1 MKYVSLFSGIEAA
14 SVAWEPLGF
23 EPVAFSEVD
32 PFCNQVLA
40 ARFPH
45 VPNLGDIKQV
55 DWRPYHGDIDI
66 VVGGSPCQAFSVAG
80 KRAGLLDERGALM
93 LEYVRAVREIKPTW
107 CLWENVPG
115 VLSQD
120 GGRAFATLQ
129 GELEDCGYT
138 LAWRVLDAQFF
149 GVAQRR
155 RRVFLV
161 GHARAECAAAVLFE
175 PKSLLGNSTTS
186 RKARE
191 RLTATAQ
198 TGVRKAISNAP
209 PVGIEQSLPSSPSAV
224 LDLYDSHGIDARVRG
239 PVPVCPSITAYYGTG
254 GNNTPLIHR
263 RIGAFTSYAL
273 VGNTIDRQPQNG
285 GNGTGYSKEVCYTLT
300 AMDRHAVCTV
310 EEEPIIMSSGQ
321 SFAQIDQGICSTQ
334 TARQYKDPP
343 ILFSQPFCDP
353 ENIACMASG
362 HSRAEI
368 GFNLGTCL
376 TAHASIEAPLIGDG
390 LSVRRLMPIECE
402 RLQGFPD
409 NWTLVEWNGKP
420 LAECPDARRYKALGN
435 SMAVPVMRW
444 IGQGIQ
450 MVDELSGVSNK
461 PLQVNK
467 SSAPVPDA

>member
-1 MKYVSLFSGIEAA
+1 MRYISLFSGIEAA

-23 EPVAFSEVD
+23 TPVAFSEVD

-40 ARFPH
+40 MRFPH
-45 VPNLGDIKQV
+45 VPNLGDIKLV
-55 DWRPYHGDIDI
+55 DWRPYHGSIDI

-80 KRAGLLDERGALM
+80 KRGGLLDERGALM
-93 LEYVRAVREIKPTW
+93 LEYVRAVREIEPTW

-129 GELEDCGYT
+129 GELEDCGYA

-175 PKSLLGNSTTS
+175 PKSLLGNSATS

-191 RLTATAQ
+191 RLAAAAQ
-198 TGVRKAISNAP
+198 AGAGKAGSNAP
-209 PVGIEQSLPSSPSAV
+209 PGGIGGSQSAFLAALPNA
-224 LDLYDSHGIDARVRG
+224 LDLYDSHGIDARVKG

-254 GNNTPLIHR
+254 GNNTPLIHKR
-263 RIGAFTSYAL
+263 SNGVTSYAL

-285 GNGTGYSKEVCYTLT
+285 GNGAGFSKEICYTLT

-310 EEEPIIMSSGQ
+310 GNEPLPISSAQ
-321 SFAQIDQGICSTQ
+321 SFAQILQGACNTQ

-343 ILFSQPFCDP
+343 ILFEHLLRDP
-353 ENIACMASG
+353 DGIVCMANG
-362 HSRAEI
+362 HSRAEYAY
-368 GFNLGTCL
+368 NLGPCP
-376 TAHASIEAPLIGDG
+376 TAHASIEAPFIGDG

-409 NWTLVEWNGKP
+409 NWTLIGWNGKP
-420 LAECPDARRYKALGN
+420 PGECPDSKRYKALGN

-450 MVDELSGVSNK
+450 IVADLSREIPARPIN
-461 PLQVNK
+461 
-467 SSAPVPDA
+467 D

>member
-1 MKYVSLFSGIEAA
+1 MRYISLFSGIEAA

-23 EPVAFSEVD
+23 KPVAFSEVD
-32 PFCNQVLA
+32 PFCNQVLS

-45 VPNLGDIKQV
+45 VPNLGDIKQA
-55 DWRPYHGDIDI
+55 DWRPYHGNVDI

-129 GELEDCGYT
+129 GELEDCGYA

-149 GVAQRR
+149 GIAQRR
-155 RRVFLV
+155 RRVFFV

-175 PKSLLGNSTTS
+175 PKSLLGNSATS

-191 RLTATAQ
+191 ELAAAAQ
-198 TGVRKAISNAP
+198 TGIGKAVSNAP
-209 PVGIEQSLPSSPSAV
+209 PIGIGQSPPSPPSTV

-263 RIGAFTSYAL
+263 RSDTVTSYAL

-285 GNGTGYSKEVCYTLT
+285 GNGTGFTREVCHTLT

-310 EEEPIIMSSGQ
+310 ENEPMLMSSGQ
-321 SFAQIDQGICSTQ
+321 SFAQILKGICSTQ
-334 TARQYKDPP
+334 TARQYKDSS
-343 ILFSQPFCDP
+343 ILFNQPFPDP
-353 ENIACMASG
+353 DNLVCMANG

-368 GFNLGTCL
+368 GFNLGPCL
-376 TAHASIEAPLIGDG
+376 TTHASIEAPFISDG

>member
-23 EPVAFSEVD
+23 VPIAFSEVD

-129 GELEDCGYT
+129 GELEDCGYA

-175 PKSLLGNSTTS
+175 PKSLLRNSATS

-191 RLTATAQ
+191 GLAAAAQ
-198 TGVRKAISNAP
+198 TGIGKAVSNAP
-209 PVGIEQSLPSSPSAV
+209 PVGIGQSLPSSPSAV

-263 RIGAFTSYAL
+263 RNSSITSYAL

-285 GNGTGYSKEVCYTLT
+285 GNGTGYSKEVCNTLT

-310 EEEPIIMSSGQ
+310 EDEPMIMSSAQ

-343 ILFSQPFCDP
+343 ILFNQPFSNPD
-353 ENIACMASG
+353 NIACMASG

-376 TAHASIEAPLIGDG
+376 TAHASIEAPFIGDG

-420 LAECPDARRYKALGN
+420 LEECPDARRYKALGN

-450 MVDELSGVSNK
+450 MVDELSSVSSK
-461 PLQVNK
+461 PLQADK